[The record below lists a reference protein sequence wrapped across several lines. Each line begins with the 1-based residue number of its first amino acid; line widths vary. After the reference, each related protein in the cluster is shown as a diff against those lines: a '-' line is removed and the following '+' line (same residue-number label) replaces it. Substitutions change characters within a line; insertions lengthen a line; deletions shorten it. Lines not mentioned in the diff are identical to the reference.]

1 MSTKRA
7 SVVRILTLGAAIAVA
22 FAGTSRANAGRDCVS
37 GYVPVPFVLPDGST
51 HPAGELSLCSDRRL
65 SPVQSLHRLAFA
77 GSTVGLFAA
86 QEVEAESDAVRPYL
100 TFHRA
105 PNGDWILI
113 GITLPAARAGSHS
126 VTARFATP
134 TRVAELVMERAVSAS
149 TPLEAAVAEDR
160 VLLLAKTR

>member
-1 MSTKRA
+1 MNTKRA
-7 SVVRILTLGAAIAVA
+7 SVLRTLTLGAAVAVA
-22 FAGTSRANAGRDCVS
+22 FAGASRAEAGRDCVS

-65 SPVQSLHRLAFA
+65 SPVRSLHRLAFA
-77 GSTVGLFAA
+77 GSAVGLFAA
-86 QEVEAESDAVRPYL
+86 QELEAESDAVRPYL

-113 GITLPAARAGSHS
+113 GVTLPPQGAGAHS

-134 TRVAELVMERAVSAS
+134 RRVAELVMERSLSAS
-149 TPLEAAVAEDR
+149 TPLEASVAESR
-160 VLLLAKTR
+160 VLLTAQVR